1 MKTYTVML
9 PKINLENKFRA
20 FSIAIVIA
28 LLIGIVTMAVFV
40 ISDKDTYTSLYIVPE
55 SIVRTSGNDAVI
67 FSYGV
72 QSRESGPMD
81 YSLKILLNSETVSTR
96 EFSLNPGEILE
107 AGENLLLPSDA
118 TYPVKVRLLLTSAG
132 RSEEVHFWL
141 Q

>member
-1 MKTYTVML
+1 MKPYTDML
-9 PKINLENKFRA
+9 PKINLENKFQA

-28 LLIGIVTMAVFV
+28 LLIGTITMAVF
-40 ISDKDTYTSLYIVPE
+40 ILSDKDSYTSIYIIPE

-72 QSRESGPMD
+72 QSMESGPMD
-81 YSLKILLNSETVSTR
+81 YSLQILLNDEIIRTKQ
-96 EFSLNPGEILE
+96 FSLKH
-107 AGENLLLPSDA
+107 GENLEEGEKLLLPSDA
-118 TYPVKVRLLLTSAG
+118 TYPLKVRLLLTTER